1 MGCFQKFQFII
12 AAADD
17 MVMDAA
23 SSVSADDD
31 YLLQVVGSRRQCL
44 KSYRQPKGIT
54 PPTCLVTQ
62 PPVGDQ

>member
-1 MGCFQKFQFII
+1 
-12 AAADD
+12 

-62 PPVGDQ
+62 PSVGDQ